1 MYLLGHCDLEWTR
14 LKSKHSFLPTSNQ
27 NIFTYILLV
36 VPRWKRL
43 IFCGCSAICNIAR
56 LGKKVVATSF
66 VHDDPIH

>member
-27 NIFTYILLV
+27 NIFTYILV

-43 IFCGCSAICNIAR
+43 IFCGIAP
-56 LGKKVVATSF
+56 LGKKVFATSC